1 MAYQILIVDDDPQF
15 REELSICLEDYKVTE
30 ASSGEIALQLIQRP
44 NAFDLV
50 ILDVIMPGMH
60 GTEVL
65 KDIKRIKPN
74 LPVIILTGR
83 SCKDFAIEAL
93 KAHADDY
100 IEKPFHVERFLEII
114 RKVLADKAS
123 TVDLQAQGIAGKV
136 MQAKAF
142 IERNVDKRITLEDV
156 ADQLC
161 LSPKY
166 FSRIFKQKTRI
177 GFNEF
182 RLKVKTR
189 HAAKLLKTTS
199 YTVNE
204 ISDQLG
210 YKNVE
215 SFIRAFKQFYQY
227 APSAYRQR
235 ELKKGNR
242 RHASK

>member
-15 REELSICLEDYKVTE
+15 RDELSCCLDDYKVTE
-30 ASSGEIALQLIQRP
+30 ASNGEIALQLIQRP

-50 ILDVIMPGMH
+50 ILDVIMPGLH
-60 GTEVL
+60 GTDVL
-65 KDIKRIKPN
+65 KEIKRIKPK

-100 IEKPFHVERFLEII
+100 IEKPFHVEKFLSIV
-114 RKVLADKAS
+114 RKVLADKAAVS
-123 TVDLQAQGIAGKV
+123 QLHGQGIAGKV
-136 MQAKAF
+136 AQAKEF
-142 IERNVDKRITLEDV
+142 IERNADKKITLEHV

-166 FSRIFKQKTRI
+166 FSRIFKQTARI

-182 RLKVKTR
+182 RLKVKTK
-189 HAAKLLKTTS
+189 HAAQLLTTTA

-204 ISDQLG
+204 IADQLG
-210 YKNVE
+210 YKNTE
-215 SFIRAFKQFYQY
+215 SFIRTFKQFLGYT
-227 APSAYRQR
+227 PSAYR
-235 ELKKGNR
+235 LKALGKR
-242 RHASK
+242 SKRHG